1 MNNTSI
7 SLYEPLSSNG
17 NKAFLELK
25 NEIEKNQ
32 RLSNSS
38 LYNLSKLINYN
49 NKMQQFKENKK
60 NPRKIYFWYIREN
73 PRFNLTNK
81 INTKK

>member
-1 MNNTSI
+1 LNNTSI

-38 LYNLSKLINYN
+38 LYNLSKLIIIIIIKWN
-49 NKMQQFKENKK
+49 NLKK
-60 NPRKIYFWYIREN
+60 IKRIPGKSIFDIFEKT
-73 PRFNLTNK
+73 PDL
-81 INTKK
+81 I